1 MAMTQEQ
8 RETEFFL
15 ELVNMAAKRGLGDV
29 EAFGRLGDTQSVSH
43 GKEGLYVP
51 KVHGGGILYQIRMA

>member
-8 RETEFFL
+8 REAELFL
-15 ELVNMAAKRGLGDV
+15 KLVNMAAERGLGDV

-43 GKEGLYVP
+43 GDEGLYVP

>member
-1 MAMTQEQ
+1 MAMSQKQ
-8 RETEFFL
+8 RETELFL
-15 ELVNMAAKRGLGDV
+15 ELMNMAAERGLGYV
-29 EAFGRLGDTQSVSH
+29 EAFGRLGDTQGVSH